1 MTKTASRSNPARA
14 KSSKSAPSKKA
25 RRSAQDDVED
35 ATGIPPVAQ
44 VKRREPLPDQIPKH
58 PEEDPEAPAR
68 IKAILDNPSSRR
80 SDLDL
85 DFLASRPVRGL
96 RIGLD
101 YLKPELYLQNNAINA
116 TIVVFG
122 STRICE
128 PAAARRTMQT
138 LKTALA
144 DEPTD
149 GDLKRRL
156 KVAERILAKSRY
168 YEVAREFGRIVSN
181 AAKTPKGPHCTVVTG
196 GGPGIM
202 EAANRGA
209 YDVGAKTVGLNI
221 SLPHEQFPNP
231 YITPGLC
238 FNFHYFAMRKMHFMQ
253 RAKALVAFPGG
264 FGTFDELFE
273 ALTLVQ
279 TRKVKPIPVVLVGR
293 EYWQNAVN
301 MDYLVAEGVVAAE
314 DLELFWYAETAREI
328 WDGILHWYDKSGA
341 PLGAV

>member
-1 MTKTASRSNPARA
+1 MTPTRKSKRSPSAA
-14 KSSKSAPSKKA
+14 KAGKPQPGVQADKH
-25 RRSAQDDVED
+25 
-35 ATGIPPVAQ
+35 GIPPVAQ
-44 VKRREPLPDQIPKH
+44 VKRREPLPDEIPKH
-58 PEEDPEAPAR
+58 PEEDPQAPAR

-85 DFLASRPVRGL
+85 DFLGSRPVRSL

-101 YLKPELYLQNNAINA
+101 YLKTELHLQQNAITS

-128 PAAARRTMQT
+128 PAAARRTMLT

-144 DEPTD
+144 ADPAD
-149 GDLKRRL
+149 KDLRRRL
-156 KVAERILAKSRY
+156 KVAERILDKSRY
-168 YEVAREFGRIVSN
+168 YDVARNFGELVSRV
-181 AAKTPKGPHCTVVTG
+181 AKTKKGPHCTVVTG

-209 YDVGAKTVGLNI
+209 YDAGAKTVGLNI

-231 YITPGLC
+231 YITQGLC
-238 FNFHYFAMRKMHFMQ
+238 FNFKYFAMRKMHFMQ

-279 TRKVKPIPVVLVGR
+279 TRKVKPIPVVLVGQD
-293 EYWQNAVN
+293 YWRKAVN
-301 MDYLVAEGVVAAE
+301 FDFLVSEGVVAPE
-314 DLELFWYAETAREI
+314 DLELFWYAESAREI
-328 WDGILHWYDKSGA
+328 WDGILHWYDKSGT
-341 PLGAV
+341 PLGAE